1 MYEQGHEAISKRQL
15 QIIAENMALV
25 MAGPDEGPTDGS
37 LTPAAA
43 TARAVDD
50 RADAGLVVATP
61 SELQGGDEEAGDGEE
76 VGDPLLLEMKRKAKL
91 RLERARVME
100 QGSSSSAA
108 LPHGAGTDRSPES
121 RPRVTGQG
129 SSSPAALPHRS
140 LGPGAPGPE
149 AVGLPAPP
157 TVTRSVSSDSEATPR
172 METLMTGRDGRAAPT
187 RTNEHQSEGWT
198 GPGRGEQPVSPRQDA
213 SQDKRRPGP
222 QGQTRSTHD
231 EGVAVVQMPPRPLSA
246 DTADFSEEGGVM
258 PATARDRAG
267 TLSPRDLGAQAIV
280 PPAPVPQGV
289 PQGAD
294 GAAAD
299 MMDAD
304 ARMPSTSDA
313 DSSAAACSPPTLTLP
328 SGNDGLD
335 QTRNG
340 GRYSQDGIEGLGDPM
355 AVAAV
360 DNGRAQ
366 DSWLQHNAAVEA
378 HTPKPESLNHKS
390 MPHNPVVDA
399 HTPPPASLNH
409 DARPGK
415 HACMHINI
423 HTCTY
428 AYIHTHTHRWR
439 P

>member
-108 LPHGAGTDRSPES
+108 LPHGAGTDKSPES
-121 RPRVTGQG
+121 RPRVMGQG
-129 SSSPAALPHRS
+129 SSSPAALPHHN
-140 LGPGAPGPE
+140 LGPGAPVPE

-157 TVTRSVSSDSEATPR
+157 TVTRSVSSDGEATPR
-172 METLMTGRDGRAAPT
+172 MENLMTGRDGRAA
-187 RTNEHQSEGWT
+187 RSSTNEHHSEGWT
-198 GPGRGEQPVSPRQDA
+198 GPGCGEQPVSPPQDA

-222 QGQTRSTHD
+222 QGQKRSTHD

-267 TLSPRDLGAQAIV
+267 TLGPRDLGAQASV
-280 PPAPVPQGV
+280 PPAPVPQGT
-289 PQGAD
+289 D

-304 ARMPSTSDA
+304 ARMPSPSDA

-328 SGNDGLD
+328 PGNDGLD

-340 GRYSQDGIEGLGDPM
+340 GRSSQDGIEGLGDPM

-360 DNGRAQ
+360 DNVRAQ
-366 DSWLQHNAAVEA
+366 DGWLQHNAAVEA
-378 HTPKPESLNHKS
+378 HTPKPETLNHKS
-390 MPHNPVVDA
+390 MPHTPVVGA
-399 HTPPPASLNH
+399 HAPPPASLTH

-428 AYIHTHTHRWR
+428 TYIYTHTHRWR

>member
-1 MYEQGHEAISKRQL
+1 
-15 QIIAENMALV
+15 
-25 MAGPDEGPTDGS
+25 
-37 LTPAAA
+37 
-43 TARAVDD
+43 
-50 RADAGLVVATP
+50 
-61 SELQGGDEEAGDGEE
+61 
-76 VGDPLLLEMKRKAKL
+76 
-91 RLERARVME
+91 
-100 QGSSSSAA
+100 
-108 LPHGAGTDRSPES
+108 
-121 RPRVTGQG
+121 
-129 SSSPAALPHRS
+129 
-140 LGPGAPGPE
+140 
-149 AVGLPAPP
+149 
-157 TVTRSVSSDSEATPR
+157 
-172 METLMTGRDGRAAPT
+172 MT
-187 RTNEHQSEGWT
+187 
-198 GPGRGEQPVSPRQDA
+198 
-213 SQDKRRPGP
+213 
-222 QGQTRSTHD
+222 
-231 EGVAVVQMPPRPLSA
+231 
-246 DTADFSEEGGVM
+246 

-267 TLSPRDLGAQAIV
+267 TLSPRDLGAQASV

-304 ARMPSTSDA
+304 ARMPSPSDA